1 MVGWQN
7 AKADYRRCLQ
17 RQRPVGPLPHR
28 PRHRMTPRPLIVR
41 LRNWVGDVILG
52 VPALQWLQA
61 QGYQPVLVGKGWA
74 PALLAG
80 EGWPVHKRP
89 EGLRACAAQLRALRQ
104 QALALDAGFDRR
116 DNALVLP
123 TSFSS
128 ALEMRLAGLKAV
140 GYAQEARSLLLRRAE
155 PITYGGHALTSY
167 WGLASRFLHID
178 QPPPSRIDLKT
189 TPADQAS
196 ADALLAEHG
205 IRPGFIVVC
214 PFAGGLFEKQDKT
227 WPAFADFSRE
237 LLASGRD
244 VVACPGP
251 GEDEIIERDH
261 PGVRLL
267 PNVRLGAYGGLLRR
281 AALVVS
287 NDTGPA
293 HLAAAVGAPVL
304 SVLGPTKPEQWA
316 PWGPQV
322 RVLRHWPRWPTVD
335 EALIEVQAA
344 LAGPTAA
351 PAAGTGPSA

>member
-1 MVGWQN
+1 M
-7 AKADYRRCLQ
+7 
-17 RQRPVGPLPHR
+17 P
-28 PRHRMTPRPLIVR
+28 PRPLIVR

-52 VPALQWLQA
+52 VPALQLLQA
-61 QGYQPVLVGKGWA
+61 HGYQPVLVGKGWA

-80 EGWPVHKRP
+80 EGWPVHTRP

-104 QALALDAGFDRR
+104 AARALDAGFDRH

-140 GYAQEARSLLLRRAE
+140 GYSQEARGLLLRRAE

-167 WGLASRFLHID
+167 WGLANRFL
-178 QPPPSRIDLKT
+178 RIDEAPPDHIALKT
-189 TPADQAS
+189 MPADQAS
-196 ADALLAEHG
+196 ADALLAQHG
-205 IRPGFIVVC
+205 IRPGFVVIV

-237 LLASGRD
+237 LLRWCHDTGRD
-244 VVACPGP
+244 VLACPGP
-251 GEDEIIERDH
+251 GEDEIIQRDH

-267 PNVRLGAYGGLLRR
+267 PGVKLGAYGGLLRR

-293 HLAAAVGAPVL
+293 HLAAAVGTPVL

-316 PWGPQV
+316 PWGLQV

-335 EALIEVQAA
+335 EALAEVHAA
-344 LAGPTAA
+344 LAAPSAA
-351 PAAGTGPSA
+351 PGESVFAAA